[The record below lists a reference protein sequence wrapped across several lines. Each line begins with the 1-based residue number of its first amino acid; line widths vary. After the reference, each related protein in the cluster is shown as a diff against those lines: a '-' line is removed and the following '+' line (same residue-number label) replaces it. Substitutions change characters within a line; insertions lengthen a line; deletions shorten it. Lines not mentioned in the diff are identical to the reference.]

1 MTENKVIDPTRLDH
15 VIEKFKRIFDV
26 DPVAVIRAP
35 GRVNLIGEHTDYN
48 GYPVL
53 PMAIERDI
61 LIILRP
67 RQKPQIRFDNTLS
80 NYGARTFFLDQPI
93 QPFHRGDWGNYI
105 KAGILGVLDLQKT
118 WQGFDAMI
126 DGSIPPASGLSSS
139 SALVVAAALA
149 LLHCNKVD
157 LDPIDLAQ
165 RLAESEKFVGTA
177 GGGMDQTISLNGLA
191 NHAVKISF
199 YPLAIQPVRMPD
211 SLAIVICNSMIKA
224 PKTEHAMIEYN
235 RRPLECQIATRIL
248 ADHFA
253 RFLNRPVKATRLADL
268 DPQRMQ
274 ISLKEHSRICKE
286 VLQPEIMSL
295 DQIRTKSGVS
305 KKELF
310 NEFSLLRSCADI
322 LSQKGFPLAARV
334 RHVYSEALRVESA
347 VQALLDNDSR
357 LFGQLMN
364 ESHASCR
371 DDYEISTPEMDTL
384 VQIARDAGA
393 LGARLTGAGFGG
405 CTVNLVV
412 TEHLQAFTDRIWQEY
427 YLDYLAKNRSD
438 IDLKSVNLKDV
449 IITSKP
455 AKGATAFT
463 FSEPKQ

>member
-1 MTENKVIDPTRLDH
+1 MENKGIDPNRLAH
-15 VIEKFKRIFDV
+15 VIGKFKQIFDV

-61 LIILRP
+61 LIVLKP
-67 RQKPQIRFDNTLS
+67 RQKPQVRIDNTLS
-80 NYGARTFFLDQPI
+80 NFGARTFFLDQPI
-93 QPFHRGDWGNYI
+93 QPFHKGDWGNYV
-105 KAGILGVLDLQKT
+105 KAGIRGILDLQKT

-139 SALVVAAALA
+139 SALVVASALA
-149 LLHCNKVD
+149 LLQCNRVD

-191 NHAVKISF
+191 NHAVKITF
-199 YPLAIQPVRMPD
+199 YPLAIHPVELPD
-211 SLAIVICNSMIKA
+211 FLSIVICNSMIKA

-248 ADHFA
+248 ADHFSKL
-253 RFLNRPVKATRLADL
+253 FDRPVSATRLADL
-268 DPQRMQ
+268 DPQKLH
-274 ISLKEHSRICKE
+274 ISPKAHTRICKE

-295 DQIRTKSGVS
+295 DQIRTKSGFS
-305 KKELF
+305 MEKLLD
-310 NEFSLLRSCADI
+310 EFPLLRSCVDI
-322 LSQKGFPLAARV
+322 LNQKGFPLAARV

-357 LFGQLMN
+357 FFGQLMN

-371 DDYEISTPEMDTL
+371 DDYEISTPEIDTL
-384 VQIARDAGA
+384 VRIARDAGA

-405 CTVNLVV
+405 CTVNLVETDLV
-412 TEHLQAFTDRIWQEY
+412 PAFTDRIWHAY
-427 YLDYLAKNRSD
+427 YLDYLVKNRPD
-438 IDLKSVNLKDV
+438 IDSKGLNIKDV
-449 IITSKP
+449 IITTKP
-455 AKGATAFT
+455 ASGARGFT
-463 FSEPKQ
+463 LPDS